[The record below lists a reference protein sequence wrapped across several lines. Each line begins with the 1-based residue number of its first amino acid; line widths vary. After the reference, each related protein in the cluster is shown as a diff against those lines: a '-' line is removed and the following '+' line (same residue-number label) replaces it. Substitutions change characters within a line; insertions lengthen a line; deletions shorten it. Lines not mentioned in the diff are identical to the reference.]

1 MNSHKPASLGDDLT
15 SISSQHDQPL
25 HGTTTNLGSDVIAE
39 GHLTAA
45 ARAQGVVIG
54 GNVTGATIVTGDN
67 NQLTTINHYQSSDP
81 DKADID
87 QLKHYTTATRLLLQ
101 DTASFSVGATPVKVT
116 RKVVETLHTM
126 AASGS
131 VIITGTPGIGKSGV
145 LLDWLHRLDDTQ
157 TDYVFLAAVNVE
169 AHDSAH
175 VRIPAT
181 ISQDLVDLLL
191 KWPGAE
197 PAYLVIDA
205 LDGAKD
211 NRTAD
216 TLVNLI
222 KRLLQR
228 SSRWR
233 VVVSIREFDLGQHDE
248 LRTLFKGQPA
258 PSAHHK
264 DYPNV
269 RHLYI
274 NELSREELH
283 QVAIQLPQLAAL
295 LLQQDSPLAD
305 LLKVPF
311 NLRLAADLLD
321 AGIALDELSPIQS
334 QIQLLDRFWTIR
346 VLRPTDKAD
355 ARNLLLRRCV
365 EAMIQQRT
373 LRCNRHAIAHA
384 SDDGV
389 IINDLLSCHILA
401 NWRPS
406 DTVAPEHD
414 VLTFSHHILF
424 DFAVARLLFR
434 SADHAWIERT
444 VRDPQLIFI
453 AYPSYVYHFHHLW
466 HRQASRT
473 DFWQTVYRSF
483 HTAEL
488 SEISRTVGPTVA
500 AELAKAVTDL
510 EPLLTSLT
518 GLSLQERSAAER
530 ALPHLIGSL
539 EAESALFVNHHAVWA
554 TVAERLSAIL
564 RLATM
569 YTLNTL
575 LQLFIQQRSHWS
587 HFHWQSISI
596 AARSLLQ
603 YAWAAQPSNLRLIDQ
618 AITAVCVTY
627 KVNPTS
633 ARTLLSHLLE
643 PDHLAEQGYH
653 ELKPVAD
660 YIRLIAATDPDFAR
674 QLYAAIFAFAD
685 EREEQVSVGG
695 QIMSLTTTMRQQ
707 YSLVQW
713 QFAQQYTPIL
723 MEAPPLGTQILI
735 DVLNNYGYHP
745 WSDSV
750 AETIGLFTYR
760 GKATKVRFPPK
771 PIFYADNDNDQF
783 TRDDQITML
792 KAFDTFLCQ
801 QTDDDQGRQIRQQVL
816 DELAGQTLPMILVRR
831 LLKSAARY
839 PATLGMELR
848 ELAWA
853 PPLLTYGRTIEAS
866 GAFISAIYPR
876 LEAQDRQRI
885 EETILSIPKLFPSQ
899 DQERSQYIQEDLLLR
914 LVPAMLVSEE
924 AKASLL
930 ATLQKQAEVSRPEV
944 NMAALLKTMF
954 GRDTNQTMDAIPV
967 NDPDHQAVQSTQQTV
982 QAIAESLQH
991 RSPSNEQVQALLHA
1005 INQLQTVLNS
1015 QAETEL
1021 HPAIVANAWDAIAEA
1036 AWLISNWSSISDHPA
1051 VVHQIHKLL
1060 LAAAKRPEPLGESSA
1075 MDNTEQSVSW
1085 SRPATRI
1092 HAVRG
1097 LLKLA
1102 TLPDCTDENS
1112 LNAIRILANDSAP
1125 AVRFQIAGRVHLL
1138 ATRFPEFMW
1147 EILEQCLAVDP
1158 HPQILHALL
1167 HPLSFLQ
1174 HQHGERIIPLVQTID
1189 GRIRNFER
1197 SEPAISQVLAIYL
1210 HQYLFHQNTT
1220 CQALL
1225 LQIADHP
1232 YEHATSVRPLAFH
1245 LRRSIKHSGQSSQA
1259 YQQQVDLFNRLISST
1274 YQACKKGIA
1283 ELELRSPETWIET
1296 EQQMLHALLKLAN
1309 DLGQELFFLSGA
1321 FHANS
1326 ATPPTPDDDPPSS
1339 PEYIPQFWLNHH
1351 HRIRL
1356 LADLGLPSL
1365 THNMLE
1371 ILEFMIPLAPNEVF
1385 QLFHHAL
1392 YAAANNGYQYEKMG
1406 VDLALK
1412 TVNRFLSQHK
1422 AIFQQDPTYGPA
1434 LLTVLDILLKSGWPE
1449 TRKLAHQVSRVYR

>member
-1 MNSHKPASLGDDLT
+1 MALESKPITPTTQTNIQGGVNTGGGLHNSGEINTDGGPFIYT
-15 SISSQHDQPL
+15 VNTYSSA
-25 HGTTTNLGSDVIAE
+25 N
-39 GHLTAA
+39 
-45 ARAQGVVIG
+45 
-54 GNVTGATIVTGDN
+54 
-67 NQLTTINHYQSSDP
+67 P
-81 DKADID
+81 DHADID
-87 QLKHYTTATRLLLQ
+87 QLRRYSAETRLLLQ
-101 DTASFSVGATPVKVT
+101 STAMFSVGDTTVKVT
-116 RKVVETLHTM
+116 RSAVKTLHTM
-126 AASGS
+126 AVSGS
-131 VIITGTPGIGKSGV
+131 VIITGAPGIGKSGV
-145 LLDWLHRLDDTQ
+145 LLDWLHRLDDAQ
-157 TDYVFLAAVNVE
+157 TDYVFLAAVNIE

-205 LDGAKD
+205 LDSAKD

-233 VVVSIREFDLGQHDE
+233 VVVSIREFDLGHHDE
-248 LRTLFKGQPA
+248 LRALFKGQPA

-264 DYPNV
+264 DYLNV

-274 NELSREELH
+274 NALSREELH
-283 QVAIQLPQLAAL
+283 QVAIQFPQLAAL

-355 ARNLLLRRCV
+355 ARSLLLRRSV

-373 LRCNRHAIAHA
+373 LCCNRHAIAHA
-384 SDDGV
+384 ADDGV
-389 IINDLLSCHILA
+389 IINDLLSCRILA

-434 SADHAWIERT
+434 TADHSWIERT
-444 VRDPQLIFI
+444 VRDPQLIFM

-473 DFWQTVYRSF
+473 AFWQTVYRSF

-500 AELAKAVTDL
+500 AELAKTITDL
-510 EPLLTSLT
+510 EPLLASLT
-518 GLSLQERSAAER
+518 GLSLQERAAAER
-530 ALPHLIGSL
+530 VIPHLIGSL
-539 EAESALFVNHHAVWA
+539 EAEPALLTNQHTLWS
-554 TVAERLSAIL
+554 TVAERLSAML
-564 RLATM
+564 RPTTV
-569 YTLNTL
+569 YPLNTL
-575 LQLFIQQRSHWS
+575 LQLFIQQHAYWQ
-587 HFHWQSISI
+587 HFHWRPIST
-596 AARSLLQ
+596 AARALFQ
-603 YAWAAQPSNLRLIDQ
+603 FAWTAHPANIQLIDQ
-618 AITAVCVTY
+618 AVTAVCVTY
-627 KVNPTS
+627 KVEPTS
-633 ARTLLSHLLE
+633 ARALLSRLIE
-643 PDHLAEQGYH
+643 PAHLAEHGYH
-653 ELKPVAD
+653 ALIPVAD
-660 YIRLIAATDPDFAR
+660 SIGLIAATDPDFSR
-674 QLYAAIFAFAD
+674 QLYIAVFAFAD
-685 EREEQVSVGG
+685 EREEQVRVGG

-713 QFAQQYTPIL
+713 QFAQQYTHIL

-735 DVLNNYGYHP
+735 DVLNNYDYHP
-745 WSDSV
+745 WSDSTN
-750 AETIGLFTYR
+750 ETTGLFTYR

-771 PIFYADNDNDQF
+771 PMFHADNDDDQF
-783 TRDDQITML
+783 TRDNQTTML
-792 KAFDTFLCQ
+792 KAFDSFLCQ
-801 QTDDDQGRQIRQQVL
+801 QTDDERGNQIRQQVL
-816 DELAGQTLPMILVRR
+816 DELAGQTLPMLLVRR

-839 PATLGMELR
+839 PAMLGMDLR
-848 ELAWA
+848 ELVWA
-853 PPLLTYGRTIEAS
+853 PSLLTYGRTIEAS
-866 GAFISAIYPR
+866 GAFISAIFPR

-899 DQERSQYIQEDLLLR
+899 DQERGQHIQVHLLLR
-914 LVPAMLVSEE
+914 LIPALLVSEE

-930 ATLQKQAEVSRPEV
+930 ATLQKQAEVSRSEV
-944 NMAALLKTMF
+944 NRADRLKTMF
-954 GRDTNQTMDAIPV
+954 GRNTNQTMDAIPI
-967 NDPDHQAVQSTQQTV
+967 NDPDYQAVQSTQQAV
-982 QAIAESLQH
+982 QEIAESLQH

-1005 INQLQTVLNS
+1005 INQLQTILNS
-1015 QAETEL
+1015 QAETEV
-1021 HPAIVANAWDAIAEA
+1021 HPVIVANAWDAIAEA
-1036 AWLISNWSSISDHPA
+1036 AWLILDWPFLLDHPA
-1051 VVHQIHKLL
+1051 VIHWFRDLL
-1060 LAAAKRPEPLGESSA
+1060 LSAAKRPEPLGESSVA
-1075 MDNTEQSVSW
+1075 DNTEQSVSW

-1092 HAVRG
+1092 HATRG

-1102 TLPDCTDENS
+1102 TLPDCTDDNS
-1112 LNAIRILANDSAP
+1112 LNAIRRLSKDSAP
-1125 AVRFQIAGRVHLL
+1125 SVRLQVAERIPLL
-1138 ATRFPEFMW
+1138 GPLFPEFMW
-1147 EILEQCLAVDP
+1147 EILEQFVAAES

-1167 HPLSFLQ
+1167 HPLNHLQ

-1189 GRIRNFER
+1189 GRIRHFER

-1220 CQALL
+1220 CQTLL

-1245 LRRSIKHSGQSSQA
+1245 LRQSIKHSQPSSQI
-1259 YQQQVDLFNRLISST
+1259 YQKQVDLFNRLISST
-1274 YQACKKGIA
+1274 SQACKQCLVA
-1283 ELELRSPETWIET
+1283 LNQRTQETSTEA
-1296 EQQMLHALLKLAN
+1296 EQQMLRELLKLAN
-1309 DLGQELFFLSGA
+1309 DLGRELFFLSGA

-1326 ATPPTPDDDPPSS
+1326 MISPTPSDDSPPSS
-1339 PEYIPQFWLNHH
+1339 EHVQHFWRNHH
-1351 HRIRL
+1351 QSLRL
-1356 LADLGLPSL
+1356 LADLGLPPL
-1365 THNMLE
+1365 THHMLE
-1371 ILEFMIPLAPNEVF
+1371 ILDFMTPLEPVQVF
-1385 QLFHHAL
+1385 LLFHDAL
-1392 YAAANNGYQYEKMG
+1392 NAAANNGYQYEKMA

-1412 TVNRFLSQHK
+1412 IVNKYLSEPR
-1422 AIFQQDPTYGPA
+1422 AIFQQEPACGPA
-1434 LLTVLDILLKSGWPE
+1434 LLAVLDILLKSGWPE
-1449 TRKLAHQVSRVYR
+1449 TRKLAHQISKVYR